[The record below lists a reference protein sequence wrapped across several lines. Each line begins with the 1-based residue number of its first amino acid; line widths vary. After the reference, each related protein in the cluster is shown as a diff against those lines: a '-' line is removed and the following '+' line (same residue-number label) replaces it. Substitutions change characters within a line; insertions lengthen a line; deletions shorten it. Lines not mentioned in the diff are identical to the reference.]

1 LKIYTDGIKNTLDKF
16 LQTLYIIEYMETY
29 TLSQSIKKI
38 YDSGLFF
45 FTTKTLRDVIGEKK
59 ESTFFKFITRLIDDK
74 ILLKVEK
81 NKYLLNNSKINDFEL
96 ANFLQTPSYISFE
109 TALNYYGV
117 LPQFPYEITSATS
130 KKTNQKKFQD
140 KIFSY
145 IHIDKTLY
153 WGYTKKDNF
162 LIANA
167 EKAFLDQIYL
177 ASKGLKRISLT
188 EIDTSRLK
196 KNILI
201 QYIRQFPKIKQ
212 FTAMLEKLKKLEI
225 I

>member
-1 LKIYTDGIKNTLDKF
+1 
-16 LQTLYIIEYMETY
+16 METY

-96 ANFLQTPSYISFE
+96 ANFLQTPSYVSFE

-153 WGYTKKDNF
+153 WGYNKKDNF
-162 LIANA
+162 LITTV

-177 ASKGLKRISLT
+177 SSKGFKRISLT
-188 EIDTSRLK
+188 EIDTSKLK
-196 KNILI
+196 RNVLM
-201 QYIRQFPKIKQ
+201 QYIKQFPKTKQ
-212 FTAMLEKLKKLEI
+212 FLAMIERVKKFKI

>member
-1 LKIYTDGIKNTLDKF
+1 
-16 LQTLYIIEYMETY
+16 METS

-38 YDSGLFF
+38 YDSGLYF
-45 FTTKTLRDVIGEKK
+45 FTTKTLKDIIGEKK
-59 ESTFFKFITRLIDDK
+59 ESTFFKFIVRLVKDK

-81 NKYLLNNSKINDFEL
+81 DKYLLNNLKINDFEL
-96 ANFLQTPSYISFE
+96 ANFLQSPSYLSFE
-109 TALNYYGV
+109 TALNYHGI
-117 LPQFPYEITSATS
+117 LSQFPYEITSATP

-145 IHIDKTLY
+145 THIDKSLY
-153 WGYTKKDNF
+153 WGYRKKDNF
-162 LIANA
+162 LIADA

-177 ASKGLKRISLT
+177 AAKGLKRISLT

-212 FTAMLEKLKKLEI
+212 FTAMLEKLKKLKI
-225 I
+225 L